1 MHTHVDARTTASC
14 LEERMTMLQQAGYQG
29 YWGVE
34 HHSAKNEYA
43 EVAWQLAEV
52 RRVLARQAVLSN
64 A

>member
-1 MHTHVDARTTASC
+1 LVTRIKLNTYSPAMRLLLA
-14 LEERMTMLQQAGYQG
+14 AGYQG

-43 EVAWQLAEV
+43 EVACQLAEV
-52 RRVLARQAVLSN
+52 RRVLAKLATEVPVSP